1 MDPQHQ
7 VRQVVGG
14 AGTCLKE
21 KGPPARERSLWAT
34 HRGTGGRMSLVLTIK
49 PHRNVC
55 PEAALAENETSQER
69 TGPVTNTVGHE
80 PTNTLNAMSWC
91 RFRTDTS
98 SSIGIADERN
108 SPSSSQS
115 AFSGTRT

>member
-7 VRQVVGG
+7 VRQAVGG

-21 KGPPARERSLWAT
+21 KGPPAQERSLWAT
-34 HRGTGGRMSLVLTIK
+34 RRGTGGRMSLVLTIK

-69 TGPVTNTVGHE
+69 AGPVTNTVGHE
-80 PTNTLNAMSWC
+80 QCLVM
-91 RFRTDTS
+91 
-98 SSIGIADERN
+98 N
-108 SPSSSQS
+108 S
-115 AFSGTRT
+115 